1 MSKTFQTVH
10 KPTTNHKQGWLMLGV
25 VLGVAVLFGAVV
37 LPKISPGGDASA
49 VSGQPAPDF
58 ALPVI
63 FNGDSGNRV
72 RLADLRG
79 KAVVLDFWASW
90 CEPCRQEAP
99 ILDAVARHLRGKGV
113 VFVGINTGDRR
124 ENAIAFAKS
133 RDLSYTEAFDDDGR
147 VAEDYGV
154 QALPT
159 LVVIDRQGR
168 IVAMLTRL
176 VPKNEVEALVAK
188 ALSG

>member
-1 MSKTFQTVH
+1 MEGLRKRTMSA
-10 KPTTNHKQGWLMLGV
+10 KQGWIMLGL
-25 VLGVAVLFGAVV
+25 VLAVAVLFGALV
-37 LPKISPGGDASA
+37 LPKISPGADASTA
-49 VSGQPAPDF
+49 VKGQPAPDF

-63 FNGDSGNRV
+63 FNGDAGNRI

-99 ILDAVARHLRGKGV
+99 ILDAVARGLRGKGA

-124 ENAIAFAKS
+124 ANAIAFAKS
-133 RDLSYTEAFDDDGR
+133 RDLSYTEVYDSDGQ
-147 VAEDYGV
+147 VADDYGV
-154 QALPT
+154 QGLPT
-159 LVVIDRQGR
+159 LVVIDRRGR

-176 VPKNEVEALVAK
+176 VSKSEIQQLVKRALA
-188 ALSG
+188 S

>member
-1 MSKTFQTVH
+1 MSKQ
-10 KPTTNHKQGWLMLGV
+10 TTNTKQGWILLV
-25 VLGVAVLFGAVV
+25 SVLFVAALFGAVV
-37 LPKISPGGDASA
+37 LPKISPSAGASSA
-49 VSGQPAPDF
+49 VRGQPAPDF

-63 FNGDSGNRV
+63 FNGDAGNRV

-124 ENAIAFAKS
+124 ESAIAFAKS
-133 RDLSYTEAFDDDGR
+133 RDLSYTEAFDGDGH
-147 VAEDYGV
+147 VADEYGV
-154 QALPT
+154 QGLPT
-159 LVVIDRQGR
+159 LVVIDRKGR

-176 VPKNEVEALVAK
+176 VYKDEVEALVKK
-188 ALSG
+188 ALSS